1 MTITRWVGLLLLPAA
16 VVLLTR
22 LAAVKEGQ
30 SRTLSVIG
38 LILVVL
44 LLAFLQVYGE
54 IQKWLA
60 ERLAVTAR
68 VALAGALNRSG
79 SPLVTLLG
87 RVAEAEKGP
96 DRRAEVWSL
105 ATKTVGIAHTTCGRL
120 SGRKAGIRCVFY
132 QFESPDRL
140 VRVFEEGRQ
149 GPPAR
154 LDFVRTRNENDRQ
167 VIERALG
174 EKKYLVAD
182 VDKAPPKDFASSP
195 DREYKSMLMVPV
207 RTESRS
213 YGFLSV
219 DADKIDALTQDDV
232 GHVALM
238 AGLLAASMA
247 LLGEDYPQLRRSN
260 GGATNPAQGG
270 NPVPAQHVNESDAYQ
285 EGKRHED

>member
-1 MTITRWVGLLLLPAA
+1 MTLVRWVGMLLLPVA
-16 VVLLTR
+16 VAMLTR
-22 LAAVKEGQ
+22 LAAVKQGQ
-30 SRTLSVIG
+30 ARTLSVIG
-38 LILVVL
+38 LILAIL

-54 IQKWLA
+54 VQKWLA
-60 ERLAVTAR
+60 ERTAVTAK
-68 VALAGALNRSG
+68 VALAKALNRSG

-87 RVAEAEKGP
+87 RVAEADKGP

-105 ATKTVGIAHTTCGRL
+105 ATKTVGIAPITCGKL
-120 SGRKAGIRCVFY
+120 ADKKAGIRCVFY

-154 LDFVRTRNENDRQ
+154 PDFVRSRNENDKQ

-174 EKKYLVAD
+174 EKTLLVPD
-182 VDKAPPKDFASSP
+182 IDKAPPKDFASSP

-219 DADKIDALTQDDV
+219 DADKPDALTQDDV
-232 GHVALM
+232 GYVILM
-238 AGLLAASMA
+238 AGLLAASLA
-247 LLGEDYPQLRRSN
+247 LLGEEYPQLKRSN
-260 GGATNPAQGG
+260 GA
-270 NPVPAQHVNESDAYQ
+270 PVIPTQQINESDIHQ
-285 EGKRHED
+285 ERKRHEN